1 MGPYYLTAL
10 VNLLG
15 PVAEVAA
22 FGSRAF
28 SERTITAPEAKEKSC
43 PVEVDTHVAAVL
55 RFVSG
60 AVVNFAMSFDVWR
73 HSLPCIELHGTEGS
87 LSVPDPNC
95 FGGEVKLFQPHLADW
110 AKIKLTHGYT
120 DNMRGIGAA
129 DLARSLSG
137 GVPAVRA
144 ADSRIMCSM

>member
-1 MGPYYLTAL
+1 
-10 VNLLG
+10 
-15 PVAEVAA
+15 
-22 FGSRAF
+22 
-28 SERTITAPEAKEKSC
+28 
-43 PVEVDTHVAAVL
+43 
-55 RFVSG
+55 
-60 AVVNFAMSFDVWR
+60 MSFDVWR

-120 DNMRGIGAA
+120 DNMARGIGAA
-129 DLARSLSG
+129 DLARSLSAEF
-137 GVPAVRA
+137 PPVRA